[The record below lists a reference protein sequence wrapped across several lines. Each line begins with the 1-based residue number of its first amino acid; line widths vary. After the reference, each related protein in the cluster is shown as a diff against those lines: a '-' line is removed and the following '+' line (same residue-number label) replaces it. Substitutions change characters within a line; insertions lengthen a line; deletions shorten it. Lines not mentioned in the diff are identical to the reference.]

1 MKIRTYRIVLAL
13 LLIYSAGAFAAK
25 PLTYF
30 LPEHNYNEKIPTP
43 ESFFG
48 FQIGEWHLHHA
59 PLHSYFQLLSSV
71 SDRAVLY
78 EYGRSHEQ
86 RPLVHM
92 IITSPQNQKRLEQI
106 RQQHLVL
113 VDPARS
119 SEADISTMPVV
130 VRLGYGVHG
139 NEPSAHNAAPLVA
152 YYLLASNSPEV
163 AQMLDQTIIIIDPS
177 MNPDGQDRFA
187 SWVNR
192 HRGRILNPDP
202 AGREFF
208 DVWPGSRSNHYWF
221 DLNRDWLPATQPETR
236 GRLADYNRW
245 MPNVNTDHHEFG
257 ANSTFYFQPG
267 VPSRGNI
274 HTPQRTNE
282 LTMKMAQYHAKAFD
296 GKGQLYYTEEDFDD
310 FYYGKGS
317 SYPDVRGGIGIL
329 FEQAG
334 TKGHRV
340 ETIHGVVDFSE
351 TVRNQ
356 VLVSFSTLQ
365 AALDLRLEL
374 LEHLRWFFRT
384 SIEEARKLPVKA
396 YLVGHPSDKNLNHHF
411 IDLMLTH
418 NIQVFEINKS
428 LRLGDMHFK
437 PGYAWLVPLNQPQ
450 SRLVRSAFEKI
461 TQFEDSLFYDVSAW
475 TLPLAFNIPYGEIS
489 NARQLGSL
497 MGNEVTVNLPPK
509 GRISAQE
516 TNYAYLF
523 KWDDYYAAKAL
534 YYIQAQGLRTR
545 VATQHF
551 AMNVNNQEVEFGYGS
566 ILVPVAIQDIEAEKV
581 FEIVK
586 KAAEIAGIEVFSV
599 SSSLSS
605 RGVNLGSSAF
615 VSLKKPVILMPVGQG
630 VNSREAG
637 EVWHLLDQRFDM
649 PVSMVETS
657 RLNNLD
663 LSRYNTLVLVSGSYS
678 EINQAG
684 RDAIERWLRNGGNI
698 IAIGNAN
705 NWLQGNGLA
714 DIEFVKVPEIKAD
727 TMVPYSERSNLLGAR
742 RNPGSIFNAKIDITH
757 PIGYG
762 FINRDIPVF
771 VSGNTF
777 AKPNKNPFANPLY
790 FPLENLL
797 SGYVFEPYRPMI
809 ENSVGIIVYSMGR
822 GNIICFFDNPNFRGF
837 WFGTNRLFLNAL
849 FFGPTVR
856 L

>member
-1 MKIRTYRIVLAL
+1 MKIRYYRIVLAFL
-13 LLIYSAGAFAAK
+13 FFYSAGAFAAK

-30 LPEHNYNEKIPTP
+30 IPEHNYNEKIPTP

-48 FQIGEWHLHHA
+48 FQVGEWHLHHA
-59 PLHSYFQLLSSV
+59 LLHSYFQLLSSV

-86 RPLVHM
+86 KPLVHM

-106 RQQHLVL
+106 RLQHLVL

-119 SEADISTMPVV
+119 SEADISTMPVI

-152 YYLLASNSPEV
+152 YYLLASKSPEV
-163 AQMLDQTIIIIDPS
+163 AQMLEQMIIIIDPS

-192 HRGRILNPDP
+192 HRSRILNPDP
-202 AGREFF
+202 AGREFY

-236 GRLADYNRW
+236 GRLAEYNRW

-274 HTPQRTNE
+274 HTPRRTND
-282 LTMKMAQYHAKAFD
+282 LTKKMAQYHAKAFD
-296 GKGQLYYTEEDFDD
+296 ATGQLYYTEEDFDD

-365 AALDLRLEL
+365 AAFDLRLEL
-374 LEHLRWFFRT
+374 LEHLRWFFRS
-384 SIEEARKLPVKA
+384 SIQEARDLPVRA

-411 IDLMLTH
+411 IDLMLAH
-418 NIQVFEINKS
+418 NIDVFEIKESWRVGNT
-428 LRLGDMHFK
+428 HFK
-437 PGYAWLVPLNQPQ
+437 PGFGWLVPLDQPQ

-475 TLPLAFNIPYGEIS
+475 TLPLAFNIPYVEIT
-489 NARQLGSL
+489 NARQMASL
-497 MGNEVTVNLPPK
+497 RGNPVTIYAPPIGK
-509 GRISAQE
+509 ITGQK

-545 VATQHF
+545 VATQPLSI
-551 AMNVNNQEVEFGYGS
+551 NINNREVEFGYGS
-566 ILVPVAIQDIEAEKV
+566 ILVPVAIQDFEADKV
-581 FEIVK
+581 FDIVK

-599 SSSLSS
+599 STSLSS
-605 RGVNLGSSAF
+605 KGVNLGSSAF
-615 VSLKKPVILMPVGQG
+615 VSLKKPVVLMLIGQG
-630 VNSREAG
+630 INSREAG
-637 EVWHLLDQRFDM
+637 EIWHLLDQRFDM

-663 LSRYNTLVLVSGSYS
+663 LTRYNTLVLVSGSYS

-684 RDAIERWLRNGGNI
+684 REAIERWLRNGGNI

-705 NWLQGNGLA
+705 NWLQGNGFA
-714 DIEFVKVPEIKAD
+714 DIEFVKIPEIKAD
-727 TMVPYSERSNLLGAR
+727 IRMPYSERSNLLGAR
-742 RNPGSIFNAKIDITH
+742 RNPGSIFKAKIDITH

-762 FINRDIPVF
+762 LINKEIPVF

-777 AKPNKNPFANPLY
+777 AKPNKNPFANPLH
-790 FPLENLL
+790 FPPDNLL
-797 SGYVFEPYRPMI
+797 SGYVFEPFRPMI
-809 ENSVGIIVYSMGR
+809 ENSAGISVYSMGR
-822 GNIICFFDNPNFRGF
+822 GNIISFFDNPNFRGF